1 MLNESPLPRAFA
13 FGQVA
18 NRYYR
23 LECTHFMSSLGG
35 DMLAIL
41 ARDHLWMRVLSSA
54 SVMEPEV

>member
-1 MLNESPLPRAFA
+1 MHLR

-54 SVMEPEV
+54 SVMEPEA

>member
-1 MLNESPLPRAFA
+1 
-13 FGQVA
+13 VA

>member
-1 MLNESPLPRAFA
+1 MFNSVNDAIVGHPH
-13 FGQVA
+13 QVA